1 MQAPSD
7 VANRQ
12 WWENRLANTSFNDV
26 ALAVVEHNVGAGE
39 QSAGNNLVG
48 FRASTTWKNSRARE
62 TTGMLLYMYFGSSH
76 TTCTGTR
83 SRSRSRSTHTHMHM
97 DERVAMIWCC
107 FDGE

>member
-62 TTGMLLYMYFGSSH
+62 TTACFSTCILDHRTLHVDLLVYMY
-76 TTCTGTR
+76 
-83 SRSRSRSTHTHMHM
+83 THEDM
-97 DERVAMIWCC
+97 DERVAMIWC